1 MTKFKVSK
9 KERDERRA
17 AKRDER
23 IKAMFPDEPPN
34 DIDEFRNMLA
44 RKITMFVGERRKSW
58 RGCPERVC
66 RRQRACLAP
75 HLHCSNRPPQPPSTP
90 EQMARVM
97 AQVQRALRQAA
108 AQNDEAE

>member
-44 RKITMFVGERRKSW
+44 RKITMFVGERRKS
-58 RGCPERVC
+58 
-66 RRQRACLAP
+66 
-75 HLHCSNRPPQPPSTP
+75 
-90 EQMARVM
+90 
-97 AQVQRALRQAA
+97 
-108 AQNDEAE
+108 